1 MKKMHIVKISAL
13 VSASLALSACG
24 YIHKSSAPQAAS
36 LPSKAQAPAV
46 VKKHTPK
53 EASIKAV
60 APKEA
65 GAPKTAGASNITA
78 SGSASGSSTAWAG
91 PWSSSKDAMVGINKY
106 AEENFKD
113 LVFNGSLDLYD
124 TKVSNDF
131 LFKGIVS
138 LNNVSLNKVV
148 VQGVVNLVS
157 SSVAGPM
164 VVLGKVTATDAQLKK
179 DMAIEGDAE
188 FNRSKMSGPVIING
202 GVKVENSIFT
212 ATFTSNDPDTVF
224 SNSSFA
230 NMTFNAKKGTQIVN
244 LKNTSV
250 TGDINF
256 VGEHGQVLMD
266 GKSRIKGRVIN
277 GSVQTIG
284 TIPTG
289 TIKG

>member
-1 MKKMHIVKISAL
+1 MKKMHIVKITAL

-24 YIHKSSAPQAAS
+24 YLHKDSAPQAKS
-36 LPSKAQAPAV
+36 LPNKVQAPEV
-46 VKKHTPK
+46 VK
-53 EASIKAV
+53 EGA
-60 APKEA
+60 APKVSA
-65 GAPKTAGASNITA
+65 AAPVKGAA

-138 LNNVSLNKVV
+138 LNNVNLNKVV
-148 VQGVVNLVS
+148 VQGVVNIVS

-256 VGEHGQVLMD
+256 VGEHGQILMD